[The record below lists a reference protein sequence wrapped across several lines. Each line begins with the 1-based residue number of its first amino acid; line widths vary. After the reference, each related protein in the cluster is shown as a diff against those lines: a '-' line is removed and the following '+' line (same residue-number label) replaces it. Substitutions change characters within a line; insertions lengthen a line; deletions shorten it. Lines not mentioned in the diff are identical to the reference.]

1 MEEFYTFTSKISST
15 TLNVYPNLIQYV
27 KLKAR
32 LEEVINNKLIRGD
45 INDMNVPLQYWIRG
59 GSKYKDVLDMPWL
72 SAYIISD
79 RFKQILE
86 ENNVT
91 GWISYP
97 IELLDKYN
105 NVVSGYNGFC
115 IIGRSGPMNPKGA
128 LGSLADKVPETELP
142 PYKNG
147 WFDINTWD
155 GSDIFMLGISR
166 WIVITERVF
175 KLLKKEK
182 ITSIEC
188 IRVSDLTFGG

>member
-1 MEEFYTFTSKISST
+1 MSST
-15 TLNVYPNLIQYV
+15 TVNVYPNLIQYV

-91 GWISYP
+91 GWKSYS
-97 IELLDKYN
+97 IELLDKSN

-115 IIGRSGPMNPKGA
+115 IVGRSGPMNPKGA
-128 LGSLADKVPETELP
+128 LGSLTDKVPEAELP

-155 GSDIFMLGISR
+155 GSDIFMLGNSR